1 MKKRKEPEVL
11 PEFNPYALMDA
22 TLDEMEK
29 KFSVNSMAIDKD
41 EPRFST
47 GILRLDLMLNGGLL
61 GGGWY
66 TFFGGEQSAKS
77 TTAMT
82 VLSSIMSMTKFLG
95 PAAYFDYEGSTQ
107 GEYIENIMHSMG
119 VKKAI
124 DNVFGVKDDDTNEWL
139 VPPRVRYYSPSNGE
153 TFFNYLARLEKELPD
168 KVRVGQNWY
177 YVYEHTIPNK
187 KMLKGLYDPKYL
199 AKANR
204 LRVPAKD
211 GTIQAIVLCDSYPAM
226 LPKQTEDKEE
236 GDKSLAS
243 QARMFSEGIKR
254 VKSLMRPKRVVVLGI
269 NQLRKIPMAM
279 HGPTEDEPC
288 GQALKFYTVRKDM
301 VLFSDKG
308 IMSAED
314 ANISEIN
321 SMCSIQ
327 GKEHVAQFAFLGVH
341 PCSSVTTVTGH
352 FLSGRRHHR
361 ILALRGDCSAHWT
374 KMTKLTN
381 EHYIPIKLGGEVWA
395 EELPNIEYR
404 AINSIGQGSNNLIH
418 HIRIPTVLTKE
429 LAYFAGNML
438 ADGHSRIGRTVSFT
452 NSDRVVIDRWIL
464 SVESLFDLPVNLTKK
479 EGVYSA
485 SVYST
490 ELTHYLTFLGLCNKS
505 SRDKSVPWFIRKAPR
520 EFVVAFLEGLFN
532 CDSHDKDG
540 FVFNSTSGEVV
551 NIVQLMLLNM
561 GIFSVRTFMS
571 ERYQNFNDPTNPV
584 TSGASLIITG
594 VKNSQ
599 LFLKTFALRDAK
611 TKTLHRMAEGDCRS
625 ALLRDIQLMLPH
637 FSTFRKNDK
646 HFWLWLRDKVGRETL
661 YLSDI
666 KKSVLS
672 EFRGHALSLRTS
684 QQREAY
690 LDSLEI
696 ATRFLRYT
704 KTNGLVWVKV
714 SSVLHASEPVA
725 VYDANMPE
733 TNTTVFNGIV
743 SHNSD
748 VRIKTSSASLS
759 SVGVKGK
766 GALEEEPSV
775 RVDGIDL
782 YRYIKVRTHK
792 NKLGG
797 KPSSEAFLRLV
808 VENAE
813 GRATGFC
820 PTWDTY
826 QYLKATGQIS
836 GTRKKIKFLENITIE
851 TIDRSTGEILTEV
864 KNFDNPFAG
873 ITVSW
878 LEFKTLVEGEKELIK
893 DMCFKYGLSKP
904 VLLRTWVKRQ
914 MSSGVGLELYKA
926 MIKVSGSKSFAKSDA
941 DDAE

>member
-288 GQALKFYTVRKDM
+288 GQALKFY
-301 VLFSDKG
+301 
-308 IMSAED
+308 
-314 ANISEIN
+314 
-321 SMCSIQ
+321 
-327 GKEHVAQFAFLGVH
+327 
-341 PCSSVTTVTGH
+341 
-352 FLSGRRHHR
+352 
-361 ILALRGDCSAHWT
+361 
-374 KMTKLTN
+374 
-381 EHYIPIKLGGEVWA
+381 
-395 EELPNIEYR
+395 
-404 AINSIGQGSNNLIH
+404 
-418 HIRIPTVLTKE
+418 
-429 LAYFAGNML
+429 
-438 ADGHSRIGRTVSFT
+438 
-452 NSDRVVIDRWIL
+452 
-464 SVESLFDLPVNLTKK
+464 
-479 EGVYSA
+479 
-485 SVYST
+485 
-490 ELTHYLTFLGLCNKS
+490 
-505 SRDKSVPWFIRKAPR
+505 
-520 EFVVAFLEGLFN
+520 
-532 CDSHDKDG
+532 
-540 FVFNSTSGEVV
+540 
-551 NIVQLMLLNM
+551 
-561 GIFSVRTFMS
+561 
-571 ERYQNFNDPTNPV
+571 
-584 TSGASLIITG
+584 
-594 VKNSQ
+594 
-599 LFLKTFALRDAK
+599 
-611 TKTLHRMAEGDCRS
+611 
-625 ALLRDIQLMLPH
+625 
-637 FSTFRKNDK
+637 
-646 HFWLWLRDKVGRETL
+646 
-661 YLSDI
+661 
-666 KKSVLS
+666 
-672 EFRGHALSLRTS
+672 
-684 QQREAY
+684 
-690 LDSLEI
+690 
-696 ATRFLRYT
+696 
-704 KTNGLVWVKV
+704 
-714 SSVLHASEPVA
+714 
-725 VYDANMPE
+725 
-733 TNTTVFNGIV
+733 
-743 SHNSD
+743 SD

-893 DMCFKYGLSKP
+893 DMCFKYDLSKP

-941 DDAE
+941 EDAE